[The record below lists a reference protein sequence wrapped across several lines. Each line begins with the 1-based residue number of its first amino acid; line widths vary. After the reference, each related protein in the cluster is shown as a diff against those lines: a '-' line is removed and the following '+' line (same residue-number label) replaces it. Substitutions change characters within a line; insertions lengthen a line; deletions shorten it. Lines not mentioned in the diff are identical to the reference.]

1 MLGTNHRSGRNFLQT
16 PGPTPI
22 PERVLAAMS
31 RQVIDHRGPEFQTLA
46 HRLLGS
52 LRSVFKTKN
61 PVMIF
66 ASSGAGAWEA
76 CFVNTLSKDDRVLF
90 VETGQFAKGWATTA
104 KAFGLECDV
113 ISTDWRSGVDPNA
126 LEAHL
131 RADVDRKIKA
141 VCVVHNETS
150 TGARTSV
157 GEVRA
162 AIDSVQHPAL
172 LMVDTVSGL
181 GTMDFRHDEWGV
193 DVSLSG
199 SQKGL
204 MLPPG
209 LSFICVSEKA
219 LAAHRSA
226 QLPRHYW
233 SWDKM
238 LTMNSEGFFP
248 FTPGTAL
255 LFGLAESLAMLNAEG
270 FDNVFARHERHAEA
284 VRRAVEAWDLEVWCR
299 NPRHYSPAVTA
310 VAVPEGHDADRFRRF
325 VLENFDVSLA
335 MGLGPLAGKVFR
347 IGHMGHTNDVTVL
360 GALAA
365 VEMGLDIAGIP
376 FNEGGVTAAM
386 RFLRRP
392 Y

>member
-1 MLGTNHRSGRNFLQT
+1 
-16 PGPTPI
+16 
-22 PERVLAAMS
+22 
-31 RQVIDHRGPEFQTLA
+31 
-46 HRLLGS
+46 
-52 LRSVFKTKN
+52 
-61 PVMIF
+61 
-66 ASSGAGAWEA
+66 
-76 CFVNTLSKDDRVLF
+76 
-90 VETGQFAKGWATTA
+90 
-104 KAFGLECDV
+104 
-113 ISTDWRSGVDPNA
+113 
-126 LEAHL
+126 
-131 RADVDRKIKA
+131 VDRKIRA

-162 AIDSVQHPAL
+162 AIDAAQHPAL

-181 GTMDFRHDEWGV
+181 GAMDFRHDEWGV

-209 LSFICVSEKA
+209 LSFVCASEKA

-238 LTMNSEGFFP
+238 LTMNADGFFP
-248 FTPGTAL
+248 FTPGTGL

-270 FDNVFARHERHAEA
+270 LDNVFGRHERHAEA

-310 VAVPEGHDADRFRRF
+310 VAVPDGYDADRFRRL
-325 VLENFDVSLA
+325 VLEYFDVSLA

-347 IGHMGHTNDVTVL
+347 IGHMGHTNDVTIV

-365 VEMGLDIAGIP
+365 VEMGLDVAGIP

-386 RFLRRP
+386 QFLRRP